1 MSMMGS
7 APTGGGGELSFV
19 DVIGMLKDEPAYQ
32 TKLRE
37 IGNRLNETRALK
49 EQTAAINAKME
60 ETKKFTAEM
69 AAKAEAQLVEARQL
83 KDEAEKKVAA
93 AQARVAELD
102 AWEVEQQR
110 LHDQHSKDLETHYQA
125 AFATREKEVS
135 AKEQKLLVEIKE
147 FEARQADGQAKIE
160 AFMTMKSGTEAKLAQ
175 READGRESQAKLVAN
190 LQEVEA
196 LKKELKAKLAKF
208 KEVAAS

>member
-83 KDEAEKKVAA
+83 KDEADKKVAA
-93 AQARVAELD
+93 AGLHESELISTQEKFKKEFE
-102 AWEVEQQR
+102 AKQLQMEQ
-110 LHDQHSKDLETHYQA
+110 HYRG
-125 AFATREKEVS
+125 AFATREKEVQ
-135 AKEQKLLVEIKE
+135 AKEQKLLADLKVFEGRKADEIAVETAFAAAKQETEIKLARRE
-147 FEARQADGQAKIE
+147 ATLREGEARLI
-160 AFMTMKSGTEAKLAQ
+160 
-175 READGRESQAKLVAN
+175 AN

-196 LKKELKAKLAKF
+196 TRLALKVKLDKIKAIS
-208 KEVAAS
+208 VG